1 MRKLLINCVII
12 FCAFLGASNI
22 NAIASTEK
30 QIDATDKGSIVLRE
44 VLLAHQIL
52 ANSKQSDADN
62 MKIPGSIV
70 LLGEKK
76 YEIVSFKFEN
86 TLGILSENTF
96 EEYAKENNLLYMRSI
111 VSRSPEGVVTLEI
124 FDSSR
129 ANLDSDISFNISL
142 RPLDTK

>member
-1 MRKLLINCVII
+1 MIRLINDPLSCV
-12 FCAFLGASNI
+12 
-22 NAIASTEK
+22 K
-30 QIDATDKGSIVLRE
+30 Y
-44 VLLAHQIL
+44 

-86 TLGILSENTF
+86 TLGVLSENTF
-96 EEYAKENNLLYMRSI
+96 EEYAKENNLLYMRSV

-124 FDSSR
+124 FDSRR